1 MLCIRFAFK
10 HAVTL
15 QSSFAHSVIRA
26 DCAYM
31 YMCVRYCNHLC
42 FEQANVSTDALGNTT
57 GATEYIKSSAN
68 STAAAGKI
76 ANDRLEHRSRID
88 VFENAFR
95 KIKEATGVSD
105 VNEVSTTDCQ
115 FAQ

>member
-1 MLCIRFAFK
+1 
-10 HAVTL
+10 
-15 QSSFAHSVIRA
+15 
-26 DCAYM
+26 M
-31 YMCVRYCNHLC
+31 YMCVRCRFHLC
-42 FEQANVSTDALGNTT
+42 FEQANVSTDALGNTAD
-57 GATEYIKSSAN
+57 GHLKSSVN

-105 VNEVSTTDCQ
+105 VNEVSIADCY
-115 FAQ
+115 FAQLQLLCDAQRTHTSMALSS